1 MINVIDSKQLFLSS
15 DGDQAEKLNGDMN
28 SYIRYSLPRL
38 VESKPGALY
47 SSIRLNHA
55 EIPYSFFLVNQYN
68 NTLAFRAGTSA
79 YSRTIEQGNY
89 DSDTLITALHA
100 AFLPAQISVSID
112 TLNGK
117 LTFTSDSPFTV
128 LGESTLGGIL
138 GFGTEGYDHVG
149 IFDGTSYAVQPPYS
163 LNLLGVRSISVKTN
177 LIMDSFTSQ
186 SNEKSI
192 LKSIPVNVPPFGLIM
207 YNNFEQTETLIK
219 NKQVDSLEIQ
229 LVDDLGYPIDFQG
242 TSWSIALDVRTVVQ
256 MPVFS
261 HASLGDY
268 LATAQE

>member
-1 MINVIDSKQLFLSS
+1 MINVTDSKQLFLSS

-68 NTLAFRAGTSA
+68 NTLAFRSGNSA

-89 DSDTLITALHA
+89 DSDTLTAALHA
-100 AFLPAQISVSID
+100 AFLPAQISISID
-112 TLNGK
+112 QLNGK
-117 LTFTSDSPFTV
+117 LTFTSDSPFTI

-138 GFGTEGYDHVG
+138 GFEAADYVG
-149 IFDGTSYAVQPPYS
+149 IFDGTSYAIQPPYS
-163 LNLLGVRSISVKTN
+163 LNLLGVRNILVKTN
-177 LIMDSFTSQ
+177 LIMDNFTSR
-186 SNEKSI
+186 SSDKSI
-192 LKSIPVNVPPFGLIM
+192 LKSIPVNVPPFGLIS
-207 YNNFEQTETLIK
+207 FSDSTQSETLIK

-229 LVDDLGYPIDFQG
+229 LVDDSGFLLDFQG
-242 TSWSIALDVRTVVQ
+242 QSWSIAMEVRTVVQ

-261 HASLGDY
+261 HASLAEY
-268 LATAQE
+268 LATAPE